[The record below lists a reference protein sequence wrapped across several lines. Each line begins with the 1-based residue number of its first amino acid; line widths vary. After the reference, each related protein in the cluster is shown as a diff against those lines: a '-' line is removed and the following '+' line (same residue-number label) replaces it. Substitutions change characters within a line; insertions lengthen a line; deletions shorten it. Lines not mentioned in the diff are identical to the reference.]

1 MVEENKE
8 SHFMTLELL
17 DKSVLWRPTGYRWFY
32 KGQYNKY
39 FSTDRRHV
47 KPLLDAIKV
56 DGYERRARAVGAVM

>member
-8 SHFMTLELL
+8 SHFVTLELL
-17 DKSVLWRPTGYRWFY
+17 DKSVRRPTGYRWFY
-32 KGQYNKY
+32 KRQYNKY

-56 DGYERRARAVGAVM
+56 DGYERSARALGAVM